1 MLASHGYR
9 GCAALCSLP
18 SPVLFPCHG
27 NTAPVY
33 AATTPGALTP
43 HQPAHPLSS
52 TSSSRTRPPPSVS
65 DAAAANAAAGAGR
78 HSIARGF
85 RQGKDGGG
93 TGATEC
99 QVRGGWGGGAGA
111 GKGQACRGAFG
122 TQRWVKGAGH
132 RAHLTAVLRLV
143 AGCGVGVRLSG
154 HWAFCDD
161 AADEQEVSA
170 LLRWRRARMG
180 WLYGDLLGLCSN

>member
-1 MLASHGYR
+1 M
-9 GCAALCSLP
+9 
-18 SPVLFPCHG
+18 
-27 NTAPVY
+27 
-33 AATTPGALTP
+33 
-43 HQPAHPLSS
+43 
-52 TSSSRTRPPPSVS
+52 PPP
-65 DAAAANAAAGAGR
+65 AQGATPL
-78 HSIARGF
+78 HEASARG
-85 RQGKDGGG
+85 R
-93 TGATEC
+93 TEVARELLNAKADVTAMDVS
-99 QVRGGWGGGAGA
+99 QRRVGGWGGGPPGA